1 MQELHPLQLQMG
13 VTLWR
18 WSINPA
24 THIKNLKIKK
34 IFHITNMFLWLFFL
48 YSFPYAF
55 IYFILNKPLTLKKSS
70 YFPRNK
76 GLNDVLY
83 RFFFWEYFFICIF
96 FVYTISLFRNI
107 KCYTFYCFENYFFSF
122 FNIGYLI
129 FLVSYYKHNQIN

>member
-83 RFFFWEYFFICIF
+83 RFFFWGYFLYVSFLSTLLVYLEISNAILSIVLKIIF
-96 FVYTISLFRNI
+96 FLF
-107 KCYTFYCFENYFFSF
+107 
-122 FNIGYLI
+122 LI
-129 FLVSYYKHNQIN
+129 LGIFTKQR